1 VKDAS
6 DLDRVKELGKGK
18 ADLTIGSALD
28 YFGGNI
34 PYNNVMNSEQI
45 YSTIDFF
52 NSNNTPSYF
61 L

>member
-1 VKDAS
+1 M
-6 DLDRVKELGKGK
+6 DRVKELGKGK